1 MLKGVGSQWIWTTI
15 AFKPYACGTMAHPYI
30 DCARELLR
38 QGLAPADIAQIECET
53 AEGIV
58 HRLWEPLALKQSP
71 PNAYAAK
78 FSIPYAIAAGLLQD
92 NAGLGEYTEAM
103 VQRANLRA
111 LAAKVRYV
119 VDPANP
125 YPKQFTGHLRVS
137 LKDGRVME
145 ARQGY
150 FKGGADHPLSDADLQ
165 TKFFAN
171 CLHGGLA
178 KPRAEAMLAMIQ
190 QIFDAPLV
198 DLSLLGA

>member
-1 MLKGVGSQWIWTTI
+1 
-15 AFKPYACGTMAHPYI
+15 
-30 DCARELLR
+30 
-38 QGLAPADIAQIECET
+38 
-53 AEGIV
+53 
-58 HRLWEPLALKQSP
+58 
-71 PNAYAAK
+71 
-78 FSIPYAIAAGLLQD
+78 
-92 NAGLGEYTEAM
+92 
-103 VQRANLRA
+103 
-111 LAAKVRYV
+111 V

-125 YPKQFTGHLRVS
+125 YPKQFTGHLRVT

-190 QIFDAPLV
+190 QIFDAPQV